1 MSIPQP
7 PNIQVPIIDSGQR
20 ATPQF
25 QKFLAELCQT
35 AGATLDARVAALEAS
50 VGTLLAD
57 VGTINGQVASLN
69 TTVAGHTTHLNAL
82 PTSRLSGSTAYDPPN
97 ILALGTTTKT
107 VAVAGATLGMA
118 AEASFSLD
126 TTGLMLTAYV
136 DSANSVTVVLFN
148 PTALAINIGN
158 GTLHAYAWNPA

>member
-57 VGTINGQVASLN
+57 VGTINGQVAALN

-82 PTSRLSGSTAYDPPN
+82 PTSRLTGSKAYNPPN
-97 ILALGTTTKT
+97 LIALATTTT
-107 VAVAGATLGMA
+107 TISVPGATLGMA

-126 TTGLMLTAYV
+126 LTGLLLTAYV
-136 DSANSVTVVLFN
+136 DSANSVTAVLLN
-148 PTALAINIGN
+148 PTAGAIDLAN
-158 GTLHAYAWNPA
+158 GTIHGYAWSPA